1 MMLMARDDAFA
12 RSIHHDA
19 AVMVIAQL
27 GQSLDGRI
35 ATPTGSSK
43 YINGTGA
50 LDHLHR
56 LRASVDA
63 VIVGVATVI
72 ADDPLLTVRRVQGA
86 NPARVII
93 DPNGRMPHSA
103 RLLHDGAAPV
113 YVIRSTCTKPVPGA
127 RVVTTES
134 DGQGCC
140 PRAILRALSEMGLRR
155 VLVEGGAFTVSRF
168 IEAGAV
174 DRLHLLVAPVILGS
188 GKPGLALPPIDRV
201 SEAMRPKTRVV
212 PLEGGDVL
220 FDCDLRQT

>member
-1 MMLMARDDAFA
+1 MLMARDDVVAPFLQQ
-12 RSIHHDA
+12 DA
-19 AVMVIAQL
+19 SVSVIAQL

-43 YINGTGA
+43 YINGSGA

-56 LRASVDA
+56 LRAAVDA

-72 ADDPLLTVRRVQGA
+72 ADDPQLTVRRVPGR
-86 NPARVII
+86 NPARVVI
-93 DPNGRMPHSA
+93 DPNGRMPHGA

-113 YVIRSTCTKPVPGA
+113 HVIRSACDEPVPGA
-127 RVVTTES
+127 NVIVMDS
-134 DGQGCC
+134 SGQGCC
-140 PRAILRALSEMGLRR
+140 PRAILAVLAGLGLRR
-155 VLVEGGAFTVSRF
+155 VLIEGGAFTVSRF

-188 GKPGLALPPIDRV
+188 GKPGIALPPIDRV
-201 SEAMRPKTRVV
+201 SEAMRPRIRVV

-220 FDCDLRQT
+220 FDCDLRQN